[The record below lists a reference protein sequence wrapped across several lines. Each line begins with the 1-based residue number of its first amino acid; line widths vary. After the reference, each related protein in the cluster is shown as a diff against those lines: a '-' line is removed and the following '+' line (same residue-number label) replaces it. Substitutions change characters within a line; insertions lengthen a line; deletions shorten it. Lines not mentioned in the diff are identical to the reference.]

1 MSQEKRELASAFVP
15 SAIEG
20 SLYQKWIDA
29 GYFTADAASS
39 KEPFTIVI
47 PPPNVTGNLHIGHAL
62 DQTLQDCL
70 TRLKRMQGYRSAL
83 GFRNGPCRYRNTK
96 MLLRNN

>member
-1 MSQEKRELASAFVP
+1 MSLEKRELAPAFVP
-15 SAIEG
+15 SEIEG
-20 SLYQKWIDA
+20 PLYKKWLDA
-29 GYFTADAASS
+29 GYFTADANSS

-70 TRLKRMQGYRSAL
+70 TRM
-83 GFRNGPCRYRNTK
+83 
-96 MLLRNN
+96 